1 MLRFCYLYV
10 KTHITEQ
17 EFAYLS
23 DRIRSKLIALAR
35 RFNRASGCGAEAED
49 IVQDALVTL
58 WLLAKN
64 GYPIRDAEALAV
76 KITKTCCVER
86 YRRQHIRFEPMED
99 LSIAGSI
106 STSSGTEE
114 MDIETIRGIVQRG
127 LTDSQR
133 KLLVLRNDDGLSL
146 DEIAAATGRPK
157 SSIKV
162 ALSTARKHMLERFKK
177 LK

>member
-1 MLRFCYLYV
+1 M
-10 KTHITEQ
+10 TEQ

-86 YRRQHIRFEPMED
+86 YRRQYIRFEPMED

>member
-1 MLRFCYLYV
+1 M
-10 KTHITEQ
+10 TEQ

-23 DRIRSKLIALAR
+23 EHLRGRLITLAK
-35 RFNRASGCGAEAED
+35 RFNRATGCDAEAED

-58 WLLAKN
+58 WLLAQK

-86 YRRQHIRFEPMED
+86 YRRRHIRFEPMED
-99 LSIAGSI
+99 LSIAGGVSA
-106 STSSGTEE
+106 SSETEE
-114 MDIETIRGIVQRG
+114 MDIETIRSILQRG

-133 KLLVLRNDDGLSL
+133 KLLVLRNEEGLSL
-146 DEIAAATGRPK
+146 DEIAAVTGRPK

-162 ALSTARKHMLERFKK
+162 ALSTARKKMMEQFKK